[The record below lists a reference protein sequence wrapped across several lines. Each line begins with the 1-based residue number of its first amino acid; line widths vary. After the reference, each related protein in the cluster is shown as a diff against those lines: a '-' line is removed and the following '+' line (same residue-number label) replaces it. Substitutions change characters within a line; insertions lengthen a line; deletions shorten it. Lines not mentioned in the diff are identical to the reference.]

1 MIRHSAASIS
11 KEPSMIAARRT
22 ATRVALV
29 SLVAFCG
36 STRPSA
42 ADSSATAAAVAEKYR
57 RIDFGR
63 QLDQVGT
70 LMADDMRFV
79 DPTAEVFG
87 MDIAGGIRGRDA
99 IVAAEASWELTT
111 IGFEKRYGFSTS
123 RWDVVAGPM
132 VVDGGRPFP
141 FVQILHIVD
150 GKVEERIDYGDY
162 GGFTTAVSE
171 GRAKEDLALTAAV
184 AERYVAAYVLDPNGM
199 AAELADD
206 ARLYDP
212 IGHDQDPS
220 QTPDEVRGREQIRD
234 WFARSTKTV
243 ETFELEIEGRL
254 FSRNHAVFTTWAKG
268 SVRTRD
274 AQQRPKL
281 VTMSVPLVIALE
293 IRDGKVVRHD
303 DYWDVDSFRDQ
314 LERGRAG
321 E

>member
-1 MIRHSAASIS
+1 MTALAR
-11 KEPSMIAARRT
+11 PIAVRLAVT
-22 ATRVALV
+22 
-29 SLVAFCG
+29 SLVAFAPLA
-36 STRPSA
+36 TVVA
-42 ADSSATAAAVAEKYR
+42 ADGSPAPSAVAENYR

-63 QLDQVGT
+63 QLDEVGA
-70 LMADDMRFV
+70 LMADDMRFI

-87 MDIAGGIRGRDA
+87 MAIAGGIAGRDTILA
-99 IVAAEASWELTT
+99 TEASWELTT
-111 IGFEKRYGFSTS
+111 IAFQKRYGFSTS
-123 RWDVVAGPM
+123 RWDVAAGPM

-141 FVQILHIVD
+141 FVQILRIVD
-150 GKVEERIDYGDY
+150 GKVQERIDYGDY

-220 QTPDEVRGREQIRD
+220 QTPAEVRGRDQIRD
-234 WFARSTKTV
+234 WYARSAKTV

-274 AQQRPKL
+274 AQQRPKV

-303 DYWDVDSFRDQ
+303 DYWDVDSFREQ
-314 LERGRAG
+314 LERGRRA

>member
-1 MIRHSAASIS
+1 MTGASRSTLARVGLVIVAAIGASTPPTIAQSASN
-11 KEPSMIAARRT
+11 T
-22 ATRVALV
+22 
-29 SLVAFCG
+29 G
-36 STRPSA
+36 S
-42 ADSSATAAAVAEKYR
+42 VAEHYR

-63 QLDQVGT
+63 RLDQVGT

-87 MDIAGGIRGRDA
+87 MDIAAGIRGRDA
-99 IVAAEASWELTT
+99 IIAAEASWELTT
-111 IGFEKRYGFSTS
+111 IEFQERYGFSTS

-132 VVDGGRPFP
+132 MVDGGKPFP
-141 FVQILHIVD
+141 FVQVLKIVD
-150 GKVEERIDYGDY
+150 GRVHERVDYADY
-162 GGFTTAVSE
+162 GGFTTAVAE
-171 GRAKEDLALTAAV
+171 GRAKADVALTAAV
-184 AERYVAAYVLDPNGM
+184 AERYIAAYVLDPPGM

-274 AQQRPKL
+274 TQQRPKS
-281 VTMSVPLVIALE
+281 VTMLVPLVIALE
-293 IRDGKVVRHD
+293 IRDGKIVRHD
-303 DYWDVDSFRDQ
+303 DYWDVDSFREQ
-314 LERGRAG
+314 LERGRRA